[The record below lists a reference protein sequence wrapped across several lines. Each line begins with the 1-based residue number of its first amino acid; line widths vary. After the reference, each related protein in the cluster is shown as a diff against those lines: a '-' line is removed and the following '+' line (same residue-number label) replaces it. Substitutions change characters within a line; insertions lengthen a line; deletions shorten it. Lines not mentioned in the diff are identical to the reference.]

1 MRHRL
6 FQSIVVS
13 GLLVGCGETATVDP
27 SAKDPGDANDGAAEL
42 DATSADGSAD
52 DAATQ
57 DGGTLQ
63 DSGPALLA
71 CEGGWPTTK
80 GCSFPTP
87 GVICCQGSCCLGSG
101 APLEPEPDHDAGA
114 DAARP

>member
-13 GLLVGCGETATVDP
+13 GLLVGCGETETVDP
-27 SAKDPGDANDGAAEL
+27 STNDRGDAADGAV
-42 DATSADGSAD
+42 DATSP
-52 DAATQ
+52 
-57 DGGTLQ
+57 
-63 DSGPALLA
+63 DSGDDGAVVQDAGTVQDTGPVLLA
-71 CEGGWPTTK
+71 CEPGWPTTK

-87 GVICCQGSCCLGSG
+87 GVICCNGSCCLGSG
-101 APLEPEPDHDAGA
+101 GPIEPEPDHDAGA

>member
-13 GLLVGCGETATVDP
+13 GLLVGCGETVTVDP
-27 SAKDPGDANDGAAEL
+27 SAKDPADAGDGAV
-42 DATSADGSAD
+42 DATSADSGS
-52 DAATQ
+52 
-57 DGGTLQ
+57 DGAVQLQ
-63 DSGPALLA
+63 DAGTVQDTGPVLLA
-71 CEGGWPTTK
+71 CEPGWPTTK

-87 GVICCQGSCCLGSG
+87 GVICCQGSCCLGNG

-114 DAARP
+114 DAALP